1 MSSTTAMDESPAN
14 RNESLPGEHILNRIA
29 RLTLGFG
36 LASAVVAALL
46 HRVDWAEGL
55 ASGAVLGW
63 LNFRWLRRGVLAI
76 VKSASAT
83 AMPESPANP
92 PEIAENRSDTRG
104 LDLSGVLLMLF
115 RYALLGLGVYAIFSY
130 LHVPLVSIALG
141 LCALGAAIM
150 AASVWEVLK
159 PTA

>member
-1 MSSTTAMDESPAN
+1 MDESSAN
-14 RNESLPGEHILNRIA
+14 RKEALPGEHVLNRIA
-29 RLTLGFG
+29 WLTLGFG
-36 LASAVVAALL
+36 FTSAIIAMLL

-76 VKSASAT
+76 VRSASGIAT
-83 AMPESPANP
+83 REPLAKSL
-92 PEIAENRSDTRG
+92 ENTENNSDTRG
-104 LDLSGVLLMLF
+104 LDLSDVLLMLF
-115 RYALLGLGVYAIFSY
+115 RYGLLGLGVYVIFSY

-159 PTA
+159 PAA